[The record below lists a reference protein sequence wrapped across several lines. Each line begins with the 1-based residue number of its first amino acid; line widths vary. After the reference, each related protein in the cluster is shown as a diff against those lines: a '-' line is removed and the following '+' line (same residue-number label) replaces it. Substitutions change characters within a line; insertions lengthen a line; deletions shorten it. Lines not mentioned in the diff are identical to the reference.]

1 MKGENVMSTKKYF
14 AIITDVG
21 QSKIAEAMAG
31 GQKLNVTTFLVG
43 DGNGE
48 YYVPTSDMTAIKNE
62 VWRGTISK
70 ADVVQDAQKILRIT
84 TVIPAE
90 VSGFI
95 VREIALLDETGELI
109 AIGNTPDLPK
119 VRLEDGASTELKLTM
134 RLAVKN
140 TEALSFTIDPH
151 TVIMTKDMLDTHN
164 VDDNAHNELFEGKAD
179 KTGNIATATKLQT
192 ARTIRTNL
200 ASTSTASFDGT
211 ANVTPGVTGILPI
224 ANGGTGNTTGLAAS
238 ATKLETARTIDGMP
252 FDGSANVVHFGKCT
266 TAADVSSKVVTL
278 SGFTTLVDGARIS
291 VYFMYGNTASDCTL
305 NVNGTGARA
314 ISCKTGYYAPT
325 GMWTAR
331 NVVDFVY
338 CSGHWLIVTASV
350 EKLTNTLSISQGG
363 TGAISV
369 AGARS
374 NLGLGNTSGAVPIA
388 NGGTG
393 ATTAAAARNN
403 LGLGNTS
410 GAVPIANGGTGATTA
425 AAARNNLG
433 LGNTSG
439 AVPVANGG
447 TGATSA
453 STALSNLGG
462 FAKTGGTISGATTI
476 QGNLTLKTA
485 SSNYG
490 CKINFGD
497 GDYVHISEPTDDN
510 MEIKAKN
517 VDFVV
522 SGNITKNGAAFGGT
536 MTKAEIDN
544 VMIGAGTGT
553 ENTAIGSNTLL
564 KNAAGNYNT
573 AVGCRALKNNGG
585 MTANHN
591 VAIGFNALGSNTT
604 GGTNT
609 ALGSNALSN
618 NTTYSN
624 CTGLGY
630 GSDVTGSLQVQLGNT
645 SVTVYAQKA
654 LVVRSDARD
663 KLDIEDS
670 PLGLN
675 FIMKLRPRKYRMN
688 SREAYFEEGKE
699 RDFTATNDG
708 SKAGKRPH
716 YGLVAQEVKEV
727 MNDLGVDFAGYLD
740 SKVDGGE
747 DVLSLGYAEFIAP
760 MIKAIQQQQHM
771 IEQLQ
776 KEIELLKG

>member
-21 QSKIAEAMAG
+21 QSKIAEAVAG
-31 GQKLNVTTFLVG
+31 GQKLNITTFLVG

-179 KTGNIATATKLQT
+179 KEHQH
-192 ARTIRTNL
+192 
-200 ASTSTASFDGT
+200 STDDITSG
-211 ANVTPGVTGILPI
+211 
-224 ANGGTGNTTGLAAS
+224 
-238 ATKLETARTIDGMP
+238 
-252 FDGSANVVHFGKCT
+252 
-266 TAADVSSKVVTL
+266 TL
-278 SGFTTLVDGARIS
+278 S
-291 VYFMYGNTASDCTL
+291 
-305 NVNGTGARA
+305 
-314 ISCKTGYYAPT
+314 
-325 GMWTAR
+325 
-331 NVVDFVY
+331 
-338 CSGHWLIVTASV
+338 
-350 EKLTNTLSISQGG
+350 
-363 TGAISV
+363 
-369 AGARS
+369 
-374 NLGLGNTSGAVPIA
+374 IA

-393 ATTAAAARNN
+393 ATTAANARTN
-403 LGLGNTS
+403 LG
-410 GAVPIANGGTGATTA
+410 AFP
-425 AAARNNLG
+425 
-433 LGNTSG
+433 
-439 AVPVANGG
+439 
-447 TGATSA
+447 SA
-453 STALSNLGG
+453 
-462 FAKTGGTISGATTI
+462 GGTISGATII

-517 VDFVV
+517 VNFIV

-536 MTKAEIDN
+536 MTKSEIDN
-544 VMIGAGTGT
+544 VMIGAGTGYGNVGLGKYT
-553 ENTAIGSNTLL
+553 LSNNTTGKCNTAIGSQVLQNNISGDNNIAIGALSMWKNKTGSKNIVIGNDVCKDIEEMGSENIVIGHSNYSSIGNTHANIAIGNDALAVSSGGTL
-564 KNAAGNYNT
+564 TNCNIAIGSDTLYGITSIDGGSSNKRSQGNIAIGHSAIGYNYTDEDRIIVGTIAIGEFALQNVITGEYNVALGYLALYSLTKSSNNCAIGYKTLTNCKTGNYNT
-573 AVGCRALKNNGG
+573 ALGASALEN
-585 MTANHN
+585 
-591 VAIGFNALGSNTT
+591 L
-604 GGTNT
+604 
-609 ALGSNALSN
+609 
-618 NTTYSN
+618 TTYTN

-630 GSDVTGSLQVQLGNT
+630 NAQVTGSNQIQLGNT

-688 SREAYFEEGKE
+688 SREAYFEQGKE

-740 SKVDGGE
+740 SKIDGGE